1 MRDTIMNMHT
11 TAIAAA
17 DAAPSILG
25 CLVSAADALDR
36 NATAT
41 APDDAQMLDTV
52 RTLRIAADFLYEAA
66 ERVSLGAALDSPS
79 VAQRVTW
86 ALSKVEEARR
96 VRATAA

>member
-1 MRDTIMNMHT
+1 MNMHT
-11 TAIAAA
+11 ATATA
-17 DAAPSILG
+17 DAAPSILDH
-25 CLVSAADALDR
+25 LVAAADALDR

-41 APDDAQMLDTV
+41 APDDASLLDTV
-52 RTLRIAADFLYEAA
+52 RALRAAADFLYEAT
-66 ERVSLGAALDSPS
+66 ERVSLGDALNAPS